1 MPILMGKYC
10 DFDLQTIKK
19 KIGESTTWHPSN
31 ISENILTSESLNK
44 AAVLV
49 PLVVCHDEVNL
60 LFTHRSSS
68 LERHSSQVSFPG
80 GIFEN
85 DDKSLIDTAL
95 RETREEI
102 GVDKKNIQVIGQ
114 LPSFNTSTGYIVYPV
129 IGVIDS
135 LDNIRI
141 NEIEVNK
148 VFYIP
153 LDWLCNPNH
162 SKLENYVT
170 VDGTNRKVWFFDQYE
185 GESVWGI
192 TAKII
197 FDLIEILKR

>member
-1 MPILMGKYC
+1 MQKYC
-10 DFDLQTIKK
+10 DFNLQTIKK
-19 KIGESTTWHPSN
+19 KIEEITTWSTLN
-31 ISENILTSESLNK
+31 TSEKIFISESLNK

-49 PLVVCHDEVNL
+49 SLVVCHDEVNL

-68 LERHSSQVSFPG
+68 LERHSGQVSFPG
-80 GIFEN
+80 GIIEN

-141 NEIEVNK
+141 NEIEVDK

-162 SKLENYVT
+162 SKLENYIS
-170 VDGTNRKVWFFDQYE
+170 VDGTNRKVWFFDHYK
-185 GESVWGI
+185 GELVWGI
-192 TAKII
+192 TAKITW
-197 FDLIEILKR
+197 DLLGIIKR